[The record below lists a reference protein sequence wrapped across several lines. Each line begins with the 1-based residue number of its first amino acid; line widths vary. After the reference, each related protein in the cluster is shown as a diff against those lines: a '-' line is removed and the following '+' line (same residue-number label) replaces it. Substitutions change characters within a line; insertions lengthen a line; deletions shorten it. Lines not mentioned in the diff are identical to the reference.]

1 MEPIMPLTRKQ
12 SLTIIF
18 SIIFLGCWALIFTQR
33 YPLYI
38 DATNTKNL
46 APSLFLKNQLSTIDS
61 PLTLTFFTSDNLS
74 KELNL
79 DLLKHWL
86 TSHSPA
92 IEIREFDPI
101 KFPEKADHYDI
112 TTDGMIVIEFK
123 NQRQDID
130 LIEQLIINESH
141 GLENI
146 QNSLTR
152 SIVQLSQSAP
162 PEIMLIHSNKT
173 PLLDN
178 FDPMGLS
185 EMKQIAIDNFINIT
199 ESHVNDLS
207 KLSQQY
213 DLIIFYKLSE
223 SAKERMAV
231 LKRLYSQTQST
242 VIFNHPKFSDIS
254 NQVLS
259 DDQLQ
264 FNPGIL
270 EDHTNHL
277 LRSETQLILE
287 YTSTR
292 RPRLVG
298 VFPYSSYI
306 DYDSAGGLTPL
317 ASTSED
323 AILRLNEDI
332 IPGPFSIIVQNQL
345 KTRTFVNNYLIATNA
360 WLNQG
365 DNRLII
371 QDILNAHLDPFPV
384 ILERDTS
391 DDFIILT
398 KINLLKIATI
408 LIFLPLLVIQLFS
421 FYGHLRRN
429 ESTPNP

>member
-1 MEPIMPLTRKQ
+1 MQTTRKP
-12 SLTIIF
+12 LLIIIF
-18 SIIFLGCWALIFTQR
+18 FIVFLGCWLLIFTQR
-33 YPLYI
+33 YPLYL
-38 DATNTKNL
+38 DVTNTKNL
-46 APSLFLKNQLSTIDS
+46 ATSPFLKKQLSTINS
-61 PLTLTFFTSDNLS
+61 PLIITFFTSSNLS

-79 DLLKHWL
+79 NLLKHWL
-86 TSHSPA
+86 KSASSA
-92 IEIREFDPI
+92 VEIREFDPI

-146 QNSLTR
+146 QNLLTR
-152 SIVQLSQSAP
+152 AILQLSQASS

-185 EMKQIAIDNFINIT
+185 KMKQIAIDNFINIS
-199 ESHVNDLS
+199 ESHVDDLS
-207 KLSQQY
+207 QLSQQY

-223 SAKERMAV
+223 SAKDRMAV
-231 LKRLYSQTQST
+231 LKRLYAQSPST
-242 VIFNHPKFSDIS
+242 VIFNHPKFSDFS
-254 NQVLS
+254 NQILT

-277 LRSETQLILE
+277 LRSETQLILD

-292 RPRLVG
+292 RLRLVG
-298 VFPYSSYI
+298 VFPYSSHI
-306 DYDSAGGLTPL
+306 DYDSSAGLRPL
-317 ASTSED
+317 ATTGEN
-323 AILRLNEDI
+323 AIWQLNEDL
-332 IPGPFSIIVQNQL
+332 IPGPFSIIVQNQSN
-345 KTRTFVNNYLIATNA
+345 TRTFINNYLIATNA

-365 DNRLII
+365 DNHLII

-391 DDFIILT
+391 DDFIILSQ
-398 KINLLKIATI
+398 INLLKLTGN
-408 LIFLPLLVIQLFS
+408 LIIFPVLIIVLLSIYAQ
-421 FYGHLRRN
+421 LRRN
-429 ESTPNP
+429 KNCG